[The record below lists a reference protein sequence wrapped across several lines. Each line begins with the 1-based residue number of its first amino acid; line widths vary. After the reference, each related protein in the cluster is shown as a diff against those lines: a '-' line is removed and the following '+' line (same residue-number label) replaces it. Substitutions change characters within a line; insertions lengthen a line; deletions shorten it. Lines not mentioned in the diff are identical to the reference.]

1 MNKFQLQSKYRP
13 KGDQVKAIKQLVEG
27 YKKYQQ
33 QTLLGV
39 TGSGKTFS
47 IANVI
52 SQVQKP
58 TLVLS
63 HNKTLA
69 AQLYQEFQTFFP
81 KNRVCYF
88 VSYYD
93 YYQPE
98 SYLPI
103 SDTYI
108 EKDATINETIERLR
122 LEAATSLLARSDVI
136 IVASVSCIYAFGQ
149 PADFEGESF
158 HLTVGQKLDKRDLL
172 AALIK
177 IQYERNETDLR
188 FGRFRVRGDSIDII
202 QGSANSNI
210 VRIQLFNDVIEA
222 ISDVDKMTGKK
233 INDLR
238 DVFIYPAKPFVVPE
252 NRLKPAMES
261 IRQELEKRLPELDT
275 IEAYRLK
282 QRTNYDLE
290 MLEQLGY
297 CKGMENYSRHFDN
310 RKPGQPP
317 FTLIDFFEYAAKD
330 WLLVIDESHQSIPQ
344 IGGMYHGDFA
354 RKKNLIDYGFR
365 LPSAYDNRPLKFK
378 EFEKYLK
385 HVIYTSATPGEYE
398 LVQSG
403 QVVEQIIR
411 PTGLIDPPIEVRPV
425 TGQVPDLISEIKKV
439 TKNGYR
445 VLVTTLTKR
454 MAEDLATYLVDEGIK
469 SVYLHSEIETLV
481 RIKIINELRTGKY
494 DVLVGINLLREGLD
508 LPEVALVAILDA
520 DKEGFLRNTKSLIQ
534 TAGRAARNVNS
545 KVIMYADR
553 ITGSIKEAISETNRR
568 RKIQTAYNKK
578 HGITPKSIIKA
589 ITQEETVIEPGE
601 KGLEFNVD
609 KLIIDLEGQMRL
621 AAEELNFEKAIEL
634 RDKIEKLKE
643 SFNEDAIPYRKR
655 TRKNS

>member
-1 MNKFQLQSKYRP
+1 MKFELDKKLKP
-13 KGDQVKAIKQLVEG
+13 KGDQPKAIKQLVYG

-39 TGSGKTFS
+39 TGSGKTFT

-58 TLVLS
+58 TLILS

-69 AQLYQEFQTFFP
+69 AQLYQEFQAFFP

-98 SYLPI
+98 SYLPVT
-103 SDTYI
+103 DTYI

-122 LEAATSLLARSDVI
+122 LEAAASLLARNDVI
-136 IVASVSCIYAFGQ
+136 VVASVSCIYAFGQ

-158 HLTVGQKLDKRDLL
+158 HLTVGQKLDKKDLL

-177 IQYERNETDLR
+177 IQYERNDAEIR

-210 VRIQLFNDVIEA
+210 VRIQLFDDIVES
-222 ISDVDKMTGKK
+222 ISDIDKMTGKK
-233 INDLR
+233 INNLR

-252 NRLKPAMES
+252 ERLGPALDS
-261 IRQELEKRLPELDT
+261 IKQELKDHLPILDP

-282 QRTNYDLE
+282 QRTEYDLE

-310 RKPGQPP
+310 RKSGQPP

-330 WLLVIDESHQSIPQ
+330 WLLVVDESHQSIPQ

-365 LPSAYDNRPLKFK
+365 LPSAYDNRPLKFQ

-398 LVQSG
+398 LIQSG
-403 QVVEQIIR
+403 QIVEQIIR
-411 PTGLIDPPIEVRPV
+411 PTGLIDPPTEIRPV
-425 TGQVPDLISEIKKV
+425 QGQVPDLIKEA
-439 TKNGYR
+439 KNVISKGYR

-454 MAEDLATYLVDEGIK
+454 MSEELSTYLIDNQIK
-469 SVYLHSEIETLV
+469 AVYLHSEIDTLE
-481 RIKIINELRTGKY
+481 RTKIIKDLRIGKF

-534 TAGRAARNVNS
+534 TAGRAARNVDS

-553 ITGSIKEAISETNRR
+553 MTKSIKEAIFETNRR

-578 HGITPKSIIKA
+578 HGVTPKSIIKA
-589 ITQEETVIEPGE
+589 IIQDDVVIEPGE
-601 KGLEFNVD
+601 KGKEFDFD
-609 KLIIDLEGQMRL
+609 KLVIDLEGQMRVF
-621 AAEELNFEKAIEL
+621 AEQLNFEKAIEL
-634 RDKIEKLKE
+634 RNKIEELKKNLKKD
-643 SFNEDAIPYRKR
+643 SIPYRKR
-655 TRKNS
+655 TSKNR